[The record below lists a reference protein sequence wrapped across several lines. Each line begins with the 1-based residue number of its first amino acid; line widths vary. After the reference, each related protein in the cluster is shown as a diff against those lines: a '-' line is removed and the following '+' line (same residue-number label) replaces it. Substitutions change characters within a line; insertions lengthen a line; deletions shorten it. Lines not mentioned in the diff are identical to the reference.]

1 LAGNP
6 LKESIIG
13 VAVFGREPGYDP
25 KQDSVVRT
33 EVRRLR
39 VKLIEH
45 YAGEGVG
52 DRLIIDLPK
61 GSYVP
66 VFLERQLTSAADQ
79 VEASPPPSVTS
90 TLSPPAS
97 KPRARPQIW
106 AVSAATVT
114 LIAAFVAWISV
125 HHPLGATRAPAVP
138 RQSLAVLEF
147 RDLTARRETAWLA
160 NAIPEM
166 INADLGAG
174 SQVRT
179 IPGENVSQMATELA
193 LHPAASLSATT
204 LSAIRRSVG
213 ADIVVSG
220 DFADLG
226 TQDGGRVRLDVRAQD
241 TRSGEVI
248 ASVSESGGT
257 QEILD
262 VISRAGTRL
271 RNGLLL
277 GDNALGDEAAREATP
292 KNAEAARA
300 YMDGLVLV
308 RRADLLQG
316 RKLFEECLRI
326 SPDFASGHAALS
338 DADAKLGYE
347 RDAREQARQA
357 FQLSRTLINEKSRL
371 SIEAQFRM
379 ANAEAARAAEIY
391 AQLLASHPDD
401 IEVGLQLAGAQRKA
415 NQIPEALKTIQEL
428 RSLPKPQSDDPRIDI
443 VAAYTVADQAD
454 YRQSAAL
461 AAEAARK
468 ASAEDSRL
476 LYAQAISLQGGL
488 DWYLGDARW
497 RNLSEEALAIC
508 EQFDEKACVAA
519 IYRRIGNA
527 DFAALNLESADRN
540 FAQALSIAREI
551 GSLAEEANVLNGMA
565 LVSQARDDLKHSQ
578 EIENRLVIIGNQI
591 GNPRLEQASEANLA
605 GALLDAGQIEAAQQK
620 MSAALS
626 IARAVG
632 DRGAIADDLVSL
644 AEMDRIRGDL
654 ATAGKTCDEG
664 LELSREAA
672 MVNAEV
678 PALAAKTRILIAADD
693 LAGAQA
699 AFQEYTR
706 LLKTG
711 VNVSA
716 FADRSLPVAM
726 ALATGQTASADELAA
741 ALVREMATQRLTF
754 EQADAEALLA
764 ESLLSQGK
772 PNEARTAAESAWAR
786 VRGSQHR
793 LARLE
798 IGITRAKVTAR
809 PDLLPELIAEAH
821 SSHAYEIELKA
832 RMTAAQLEG
841 RSEDLPALRG
851 EALSHGFKYL
861 VRSSYRR
868 SS

>member
-1 LAGNP
+1 
-6 LKESIIG
+6 
-13 VAVFGREPGYDP
+13 
-25 KQDSVVRT
+25 
-33 EVRRLR
+33 
-39 VKLIEH
+39 
-45 YAGEGVG
+45 
-52 DRLIIDLPK
+52 
-61 GSYVP
+61 
-66 VFLERQLTSAADQ
+66 
-79 VEASPPPSVTS
+79 
-90 TLSPPAS
+90 
-97 KPRARPQIW
+97 
-106 AVSAATVT
+106 
-114 LIAAFVAWISV
+114 
-125 HHPLGATRAPAVP
+125 
-138 RQSLAVLEF
+138 
-147 RDLTARRETAWLA
+147 
-160 NAIPEM
+160 
-166 INADLGAG
+166 
-174 SQVRT
+174 
-179 IPGENVSQMATELA
+179 
-193 LHPAASLSATT
+193 
-204 LSAIRRSVG
+204 
-213 ADIVVSG
+213 
-220 DFADLG
+220 
-226 TQDGGRVRLDVRAQD
+226 
-241 TRSGEVI
+241 
-248 ASVSESGGT
+248 
-257 QEILD
+257 
-262 VISRAGTRL
+262 
-271 RNGLLL
+271 
-277 GDNALGDEAAREATP
+277 
-292 KNAEAARA
+292 
-300 YMDGLVLV
+300 MDGLVLV

-605 GALLDAGQIEAAQQK
+605 GALLDAGQIEA
-620 MSAALS
+620 
-626 IARAVG
+626 
-632 DRGAIADDLVSL
+632 IADDLVSL